1 MSAKTAPA
9 KRDPS
14 PTEPEQDA
22 QPEEAATAA
31 ALIDRG
37 IRLNVQVSH
46 DDMMRFKQVAEKMK
60 DPVTGKMG
68 IPVTSW
74 VRIVLRKAATS

>member
-14 PTEPEQDA
+14 PTESEEDT
-22 QPEEAATAA
+22 QPEATA

-46 DDMMRFKQVAEKMK
+46 DDMMRFKQAAEKTK

-74 VRIVLRKAATS
+74 VRIMLRKAAVS